1 MRVLLAVDGS
11 RPSYTACTLV
21 SSLTWPTDTE
31 IHVVGVVDPSS
42 RSTEALL
49 ATQLDGVETTLARP
63 GLMVHRTLRHGRAAT
78 VIVDAAV
85 DLEVDLVVVG
95 SRGHGALRS
104 MVLGSV
110 SAEVV
115 DHAPCPILV
124 VRTADVGDV
133 LVATDGSSSAFAAVR
148 FVTAAPILAGH
159 HVEVISVTPATDA
172 GTSLLIPGI
181 AGHALIASNEEIV
194 EEQDRA
200 EGIAANASQRL
211 RDAGYD
217 VRATTTAGDPA
228 HEIVEAAGAYGS
240 GLVVMGSRGHTGLT
254 RLVLGSVARN
264 VLHHAAASVL
274 IVRDPKPAAAR
285 PPF

>member
-21 SSLTWPTDTE
+21 SSLAWPTDTE
-31 IHVVGVVDPSS
+31 IHVVGVVEPSS

-49 ATQLDGVETTLARP
+49 ATQLDGVETTLTRP

-78 VIVDAAV
+78 VVVDAAV
-85 DLEVDLVVVG
+85 DLEVDLVVLG

-124 VRTADVGDV
+124 VRTAEVGDV
-133 LVATDGSSSAFAAVR
+133 LVATDGSSSAFEAVR
-148 FVTAAPILAGH
+148 FVTAASILAGH
-159 HVEVISVTPATDA
+159 NVEVISVTRATDI
-172 GTSLLIPGI
+172 GTSVLMPSIG
-181 AGHALIASNEEIV
+181 GHALIASKEELA

-200 EGIAANASQRL
+200 EGIVENATQRL

-228 HEIVEAAGAYGS
+228 HEIVEAAEAFGS
-240 GLVVMGSRGHTGLT
+240 GLIVLGSRGHTGLT

-274 IVRDPKPAAAR
+274 IVRSPKAATAPA
-285 PPF
+285 PF